1 MTLNK
6 LEWGDGDRT
15 AVLIH
20 GMMGDSRSWWEI
32 GLALA
37 ERGYRVVAVDLPG
50 HGRSEPNPESDI
62 EWFATSV
69 LESVPTRPTL
79 AMGHSLGGSVLASAV
94 SRLRPERAVY
104 VETPF
109 GPGRTHLDV
118 AVFAS
123 GLEEA
128 KTARTM
134 ENLRRERPWWSE
146 RDIAVEV
153 EAAKL
158 FDVATTVSLHAKR
171 VGGPD
176 NTPPLVAP
184 SLVIRAEPSQYI
196 SQKAADHLRTR
207 GFEVRS
213 VAGAGH
219 SVWYGRHE
227 EFMAALDGW
236 V

>member
-1 MTLNK
+1 MILNT
-6 LEWGDGDRT
+6 LEWGAGDRT

-32 GLALA
+32 GPVLA
-37 ERGYRVVAVDLPG
+37 ERGYRVIAVDLPG
-50 HGRSEPNPESDI
+50 HGRSPRHPDGD
-62 EWFATSV
+62 
-69 LESVPTRPTL
+69 LESFAAAVLQSVTAGPAL
-79 AMGHSLGGSVLASAV
+79 AMGHSLGGSVLAAAV

-109 GPGRTHLDV
+109 GPGRVHLD
-118 AVFAS
+118 AAAFAAE
-123 GLEEA
+123 LEEA
-128 KTARTM
+128 RAARTV
-134 ENLRRERPWWSE
+134 ENLRRDRSWWSE
-146 RDIAVEV
+146 QDVAVEA

-158 FDVATTVSLHAKR
+158 FDVATTVSLHAGR

-184 SLVIRAEPSQYI
+184 SLVIRADPSRYI
-196 SQKAADHLRTR
+196 SQEAGETMRAR

-219 SVWYGRHE
+219 SVWYGMHT

-236 V
+236 A